1 MNTLA
6 IVDDDEIA
14 QILIKEMVEKH
25 QLANEIILFSDV
37 ETAID
42 YLGKITDE
50 NNIPDVLFLDINLPG
65 LDGWDFLVEY
75 EGIKPHL
82 SKSMIIY
89 MLSSSISNSDMVRA
103 ESNSNVKGYISKPLT
118 LDKLQNLISAE

>member
-1 MNTLA
+1 MKTLA

-25 QLANEIILFSDV
+25 QLANDIMLFSDV

-42 YLGKITDE
+42 YLEKVTDE
-50 NNIPDVLFLDINLPG
+50 NSIPDVLFLDINLPG

-75 EGIKPHL
+75 EGIKSHL
-82 SKSMIIY
+82 SKSIIIY
-89 MLSSSISNSDMVRA
+89 MLSSSISNADMMRA

-118 LDKLQNLISAE
+118 LDKLQNLITAE